1 MHILGGY
8 VIYFSVKF
16 GKYEILK
23 NVGTGGMGEVFLAH
37 DPSCGRDIALK
48 KMRDKWV
55 DNPTMKSRFL
65 REARVASQLT
75 HPSIIPIYAIE
86 EGFYTMP
93 YIDGETLK
101 EILKITA
108 EQAQNGEP
116 LHPVGHSVPALVRL
130 FLNICGAVAYTHNQG
145 ILHRDL
151 KPDNIVVGTFGEVII
166 LDWGLAHYIDEPEL
180 SGDEPSSENSSSLTL
195 PGKVAGTLLYMSPER
210 AFGKKSTVAADIY
223 SLGVI
228 LYQMLTLQLP
238 YKRKTIKEFRKM
250 FKHETI
256 LPPEEVA
263 PDREIS
269 PHLSSIAMRCL
280 ERNPKDRFKT
290 VLDLIRETEN
300 YIEGIPE
307 WQDTHFL
314 DIGDKSHWEF
324 QENIPLSRHK
334 ALTRGID
341 LMQWFNL
348 MVSKSQFPGNI
359 KIEFN
364 LRLDTDSEGV
374 GLLFCIPENEL
385 HRGMEEGYCVWIG
398 REEVRLY
405 RSNVE
410 VFHYSDF
417 SFDPEVTYQIRVAL
431 IDNHVRFFID
441 SVQKFGFTSH
451 LPLAGTRVGLLT
463 QDTNFTMTDLNVSV
477 GSQNI
482 LVNCLAIPDSFLARG
497 QYEEAL
503 AEYRK
508 ISHSFPGRAEG
519 RESTYR
525 AGLTLLKKAGS
536 RKRKADRERFYNEA
550 FNEFDKLHNTPGA
563 PLQYLGKSLIYKA
576 QEEYEEEAKCL
587 ELALRKYP
595 KHPLKLLLEEHL
607 LSRLHEVSQQNRR
620 LSLRFALILLQH
632 LPHLDEAKFVGSL
645 LEQSLEKLPFFT
657 PSENKRTDLII
668 QLAFWLNK
676 PYVLF
681 EQLEKGLED
690 LDEQNANIALMLL
703 GAEDLADKRAL
714 DKSIPAQFEYALKN
728 HEELPSEPYPLWNAL
743 LAQEWNAAKQ
753 IIESLPKDCLHDES
767 DPHFFLY
774 GCYLAHDK
782 GKNAAIDHLTG
793 ITEKSF
799 PPTTTLLS
807 HFLMGLIDVEGGWI
821 DSAFV
826 YEELKLFQ
834 QLELFDNCL
843 G

>member
-1 MHILGGY
+1 
-8 VIYFSVKF
+8 
-16 GKYEILK
+16 
-23 NVGTGGMGEVFLAH
+23 MGEVFLAY
-37 DPSCGRDIALK
+37 DPSCGRNIALK
-48 KMRDKWV
+48 KMRGKWA

-93 YIDGETLK
+93 YIEGETLK

-108 EQAQNGEP
+108 KQAQSGEP
-116 LHPVGHSVPALVRL
+116 LHPVGHSIPALVRL

-151 KPDNIVVGTFGEVII
+151 KPDNIVIGTFSEVII
-166 LDWGLAHYIDEPEL
+166 LDWGLAHYMAEPEQSKDEP
-180 SGDEPSSENSSSLTL
+180 PQKKSSALTL

-238 YKRKTIKEFRKM
+238 YRRKTIKEFRKM
-250 FKHETI
+250 FKHELI
-256 LPPEEVA
+256 FQPEDIA

-290 VLDLIRETEN
+290 VRDLIRETEN
-300 YIEGIPE
+300 YIEGILQ
-307 WQDTHFL
+307 WQDTRFL
-314 DIGDKSHWEF
+314 DPRNKSDWEF
-324 QENIPLSRHK
+324 QENIPLSPHK

-348 MVSKSQFPGNI
+348 MVSKFQFTGNI
-359 KIEFN
+359 KIELN
-364 LRLDTDSEGV
+364 LRLNTDSGGI

-398 REEVRLY
+398 RQEVRLY

-410 VFHYSDF
+410 VFRYPDF
-417 SFDPEVTYQIRVAL
+417 SFDPKVTYRIRVAL

-441 SVQKFGFTSH
+441 NIQKFGFTSFTSH
-451 LPLAGTRVGLLT
+451 LSLAGTRVGLLT
-463 QDTNFTMTDLNVSV
+463 QDTNFTMTNFNVST

-482 LVNCLAIPDSFLARG
+482 LVNCLAIPDSFLARE
-497 QYEEAL
+497 QYDEAL

-508 ISHSFPGRAEG
+508 ISHAFPGRAEG
-519 RESTYR
+519 RESIYR
-525 AGLTLLKKAGS
+525 AGLTLLKKADS
-536 RKRKADRERFYNEA
+536 RKKKTERERFYNEA
-550 FNEFDKLHNTPGA
+550 FSEFDKLHNTPGA

-595 KHPLKLLLEEHL
+595 KHPLKLLLQEHL

-632 LPHLDEAKFVGSL
+632 LPQLEEAKFIRSL
-645 LEQSLEKLPFFT
+645 LEQSLERLPFFT
-657 PSENKRTDLII
+657 PSENKQSDLII

-681 EQLEKGLED
+681 EQLEKGLD
-690 LDEQNANIALMLL
+690 NLDQQNANIALMLL
-703 GAEDLADKRAL
+703 GSEDLADKQAL
-714 DKSIPAQFEYALKN
+714 KKNSAAQFEYALKSQSK
-728 HEELPSEPYPLWNAL
+728 LPSGPYPLWNAL
-743 LAQEWNAAKQ
+743 IAREWRAAKE
-753 IIESLPKDCLHDES
+753 IIDSLPKEWLHDES
-767 DPHFFLY
+767 DTHFFLY
-774 GCYLAHDK
+774 GCYLAHEK

-834 QLELFDNCL
+834 QLELFHNCL